1 MDNFMQPQEDLELK
15 HLLKLLKTFNH
26 LIIIQQHSDL
36 ATLNQLHYL
45 EVIGEKEIVVFSST
59 TLKS

>member
-1 MDNFMQPQEDLELK
+1 MQPQEDLELK

-36 ATLNQLHYL
+36 ATSNQLHYL
-45 EVIGEKEIVVFSST
+45 EATGEKEIAAFNLT